1 MGQIWGY
8 VRVSTEDQN
17 PALQEDALAAAGVPA
32 EHIVVERVSGA
43 AKVRP
48 LFAKLVERL
57 GDGDTLMVWKV
68 DRLGRNTLDALQTAK
83 KLDEAGVRIVIT
95 TLGADLKT
103 AAGRLV
109 FGVMAQIAEFER
121 ELIRERVNAGLR
133 AARARGKVVGRPNRL
148 TAHQVREAVRM
159 IEEGKSYAEA
169 AATLGVHRS
178 IVFRA
183 VKEASAAAGMQE
195 AA

>member
-1 MGQIWGY
+1 MAEVWGY
-8 VRVSTEDQN
+8 ARISTDDQN
-17 PALQEDALAAAGVPA
+17 PASQVDALLAAGVPA
-32 EHIVVERVSGA
+32 GRVVVETVSGA

-48 LFAKLVERL
+48 LFAELAGRL
-57 GDGDTLMVWKV
+57 GAGDTLMVWKV

-83 KLDEAGVRIVIT
+83 RLDEAGVRVVIT
-95 TLGADLKT
+95 TLGVDLKSP
-103 AAGRLV
+103 AGRLV

-133 AARARGKVVGRPNRL
+133 AARARGKALGRPHSL
-148 TAHQVREAVRM
+148 TPHQAREAARM
-159 IEEGKSYAEA
+159 VAEGKSLGEA
-169 AATLGVHRS
+169 AATLGVGKS

-183 VKEASAAAGMQE
+183 VRAASARARPE